1 MIDQNIF
8 VGLLVALA
16 NSLNEIIAFKDL
28 RRGGGDPHKGFW
40 ILGKQVK
47 LTCTLK
53 DEDAATDIVG
63 KLLSEYL

>member
-28 RRGGGDPHKGFW
+28 GGSGGYPHKCFG

-47 LTCTLK
+47 LACTLK